1 MNSPNIKLPD
11 VTARNSFI
19 SKICAAIKKKTSAPR
34 PATLTVPDLRQ
45 ISFEQCLQVT
55 PLIEIYQSR
64 AQEHYLRELSKYVA
78 PSVSVA
84 LQGASLGIQSGTM
97 VVEFSK
103 AGQRLLKAKELRI
116 PLSGGKQ
123 LPKLIDA
130 SGKYVENAKS
140 ISRVAKA
147 GTKLANVAAIVVSA
161 AHMISGAD
169 ISARLKEVDRKLD
182 FLIAARSLEQTARL
196 ESVFLQAREIMQ
208 LYDGDKRREK
218 LHDLNRLLFEGR
230 STWRREVQYHLA
242 TNRASEKSSWLTGW
256 FRNGAIDDKN
266 KKATEAI
273 ARSEVEMQ
281 MIHCSLSLQLAIA
294 CTAGTQDVFIKHS
307 LPEELKQL
315 EQVSHAME
323 NVQKDFAQHAPKNVE
338 PLEQATQQL
347 KGLISLYDDVASS
360 HRGIAEQS

>member
-1 MNSPNIKLPD
+1 
-11 VTARNSFI
+11 
-19 SKICAAIKKKTSAPR
+19 
-34 PATLTVPDLRQ
+34 
-45 ISFEQCLQVT
+45 
-55 PLIEIYQSR
+55 
-64 AQEHYLRELSKYVA
+64 
-78 PSVSVA
+78 
-84 LQGASLGIQSGTM
+84 M

-130 SGKYVENAKS
+130 SGKYVENAKG

-230 STWRREVQYHLA
+230 STWRREVQYHLV
-242 TNRASEKSSWLTGW
+242 NNQVSERSSSLLTGW
-256 FRNGAIDDKN
+256 FKN
-266 KKATEAI
+266 RTIEGKNEDTAKAI
-273 ARSEVEMQ
+273 ARCEAEIQ
-281 MIHCSLSLQLAIA
+281 MIHCSLSLQLAITCSA
-294 CTAGTQDVFIKHS
+294 NTQELFVKHS
-307 LPEELKQL
+307 LPDELKQL
-315 EQVSHAME
+315 DQMRHSMESLRSELETHSPEKAEPVELAAKQLGNLVDLYQGVVSNHKAIA
-323 NVQKDFAQHAPKNVE
+323 NDQ
-338 PLEQATQQL
+338 LE
-347 KGLISLYDDVASS
+347 SS
-360 HRGIAEQS
+360 RQ

>member
-1 MNSPNIKLPD
+1 MFTNVK
-11 VTARNSFI
+11 SFI
-19 SKICAAIKKKTSAPR
+19 TKMRAAINKKATALE
-34 PATLTVPDLRQ
+34 PAVQQGPDLTQ
-45 ISFEQCLQVT
+45 ISLEQCLEVT

-64 AQEHYLRELSKYVA
+64 AQEQYLSELSKYVA

-84 LQGASLGIQSGTM
+84 LQGASLCVQQGTM

-103 AGQRLLKAKELRI
+103 AGQRLLQAKELRI

-123 LPKLIDA
+123 LPKLINA
-130 SGKYVENAKS
+130 SGKYVENAKG

-196 ESVFLQAREIMQ
+196 ESVFLQAREIMH
-208 LYDGDKRREK
+208 LYDGEKRSEK

-242 TNRASEKSSWLTGW
+242 NNQVSEKSASWLTGW
-256 FRNGAIDDKN
+256 FKNRSID
-266 KKATEAI
+266 TENEKTAKAI
-273 ARSEVEMQ
+273 ARCETEIQ
-281 MIHCSLSLQLAIA
+281 MIHCSLSLQLAITCA
-294 CTAGTQDVFIKHS
+294 ANTQELFVKHS
-307 LPEELKQL
+307 LPDELKQL
-315 EQVSHAME
+315 DQMRHSMESLTCDLDAQSPEKAAPVKLAAKQLGNLVDLYQGVVSNHKAI
-323 NVQKDFAQHAPKNVE
+323 ASE
-338 PLEQATQQL
+338 P
-347 KGLISLYDDVASS
+347 SS
-360 HRGIAEQS
+360 I

>member
-1 MNSPNIKLPD
+1 
-11 VTARNSFI
+11 
-19 SKICAAIKKKTSAPR
+19 
-34 PATLTVPDLRQ
+34 
-45 ISFEQCLQVT
+45 
-55 PLIEIYQSR
+55 
-64 AQEHYLRELSKYVA
+64 
-78 PSVSVA
+78 
-84 LQGASLGIQSGTM
+84 M

-130 SGKYVENAKS
+130 SGKYVESAKE
-140 ISRVAKA
+140 ISKIAKA

-196 ESVFLQAREIMQ
+196 ESVFLQAREIIH
-208 LYDGDKRREK
+208 LYDGDKRSEK
-218 LHDLNRLLFEGR
+218 LHDLNRILFETR
-230 STWRREVQYHLA
+230 STWRREIQYHLA
-242 TNRASEKSSWLTGW
+242 NNQASEKSSSWLTSW
-256 FRNGAIDDKN
+256 FKNGSIDKKN
-266 KKATEAI
+266 KTSIKAI

-315 EQVSHAME
+315 EQMSHSME
-323 NVQKDFAQHAPKNVE
+323 TLQKDFAQHAPENIE

-360 HRGIAEQS
+360 HRAIAEQ